1 MRGILGADV
10 FAALLLV
17 FIFMTGLLLMNIN
30 KMGGQT
36 MSGRIESNLP
46 KIQLPKGS
54 SGELPE
60 GKAKNS
66 LNLSARK
73 TGEEIQY
80 FINDKPVRFMDLT
93 LALETR
99 RIPSVKIRFDR
110 NISYGHYVE
119 ILNICKQAGI
129 TDIINV
135 YTTKGLRRDGQC
147 LN

>member
-30 KMGGQT
+30 KMGGQA
-36 MSGRIESNLP
+36 MSASIESNLP

-54 SGELPE
+54 SGGLPG

-66 LNLSARK
+66 VNLSARK

-80 FINDKPVRFMDLT
+80 FINDKPVRYADLPVT
-93 LALETR
+93 FKTGQ
-99 RIPSVKIRFDR
+99 ISSVRIRFDR

-119 ILNICKQAGI
+119 ILNLCKQAGI

-135 YTTKGLRRDGQC
+135 YTTRT
-147 LN
+147 

>member
-30 KMGGQT
+30 KMGGQD

-54 SGELPE
+54 SKGLPG

-66 LNLSARK
+66 VNLSARK
-73 TGEEIQY
+73 TGEKIQY
-80 FINDKPVRFMDLT
+80 FINDKPVKYADLPVT
-93 LALETR
+93 LKTEQISSIR
-99 RIPSVKIRFDR
+99 VRFDR

-119 ILNICKQAGI
+119 ILNLCKQAGI

-135 YTTKGLRRDGQC
+135 YTTKA
-147 LN
+147 